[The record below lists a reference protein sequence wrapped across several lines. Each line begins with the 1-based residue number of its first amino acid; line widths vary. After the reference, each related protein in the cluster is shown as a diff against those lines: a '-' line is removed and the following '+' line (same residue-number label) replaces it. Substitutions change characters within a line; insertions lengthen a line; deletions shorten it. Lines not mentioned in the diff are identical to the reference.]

1 MFEEYDFDTLLDKML
16 SNVDDKMD
24 KREGSV
30 IYDAVA
36 PAALEL
42 ANFYVAL
49 DMTLDEVFAESASY
63 YYLIKRASERGLL
76 PKEETNAI
84 LLMRVVPAETKISV
98 GDRFNLDELN
108 YTVTSIIDG
117 NAGTYQVQCET
128 AGVAGNQQLGVLL
141 PIETENELNKMES
154 ATLEEVLIPGEDE
167 EAVETFRERYFASFD
182 NEAFGGNKAD
192 YIEKVND
199 IDGIGGCKPIRAWS
213 GGYNPAK
220 MIPTDEVT
228 TWFESQSKDTLGE
241 NIYNWLSTIYNAS
254 INKLLTVGGT
264 VKLIIINS
272 EFRKPSSTLIQ
283 KVQEEIDPTSTTG
296 EGDGVAPIGHVVNV
310 AGVKEVPINVTLSAV
325 EYETGYS
332 FDTLKDAIETTID
345 NYLLDLRQAWASND
359 NLIVRTSQLEA
370 QLLLMSGIVDIQGI
384 LLNDQEGNVI
394 LDSDSIPLRGDVI
407 GSKKTD

>member
-1 MFEEYDFDTLLDKML
+1 
-16 SNVDDKMD
+16 
-24 KREGSV
+24 
-30 IYDAVA
+30 
-36 PAALEL
+36 
-42 ANFYVAL
+42 
-49 DMTLDEVFAESASY
+49 
-63 YYLIKRASERGLL
+63 
-76 PKEETNAI
+76 
-84 LLMRVVPAETKISV
+84 MRVVPAETKISV

-128 AGVAGNQQLGVLL
+128 AGIVGNQQLGVLL
-141 PIETENELNKMES
+141 PIETENELNDMES

-167 EAVETFRERYFASFD
+167 EDVETFRERYFASFD

-192 YIEKVND
+192 YVEKVNN

-213 GGYNPAK
+213 GGYNPSK
-220 MIPTDEVT
+220 MIPTDEVK

-264 VKLIIINS
+264 VKITIINS

-283 KVQEEIDPTSTTG
+283 TVQNVIDPQDSTG
-296 EGDGVAPIGHVVNV
+296 EGDGTAPIGHVVNV
-310 AGVKEVPINVTLSAV
+310 VGVEEIPINVTLLAV

-332 FDTLKDAIETTID
+332 FDTLKDAIEATID
-345 NYLLDLRQAWASND
+345 SYLLDLRQAWASND

-394 LDSDSIPLRGDVI
+394 LYSDSIPIRGDVI
-407 GSKKTD
+407 G

>member
-16 SNVDDKMD
+16 SNVDDRMD

-42 ANFYVAL
+42 ANFYINL

-84 LLMRVVPAETKISV
+84 LLMRVVPSETKISV

-128 AGVAGNQQLGVLL
+128 AGIVGNQQLGVLL
-141 PIETENELNKMES
+141 PIETENELNDMES

-167 EAVETFRERYFASFD
+167 EDVETFRERYFASFD

-192 YIEKVND
+192 YVEKVNN

-213 GGYNPAK
+213 GGYNPAR
-220 MIPTDEVT
+220 MIPNTTVR
-228 TWFESQSKDTLGE
+228 TWFEQQSEESIGAE
-241 NIYNWLSTIYNAS
+241 VYGWLSTIYNAS

-283 KVQEEIDPTSTTG
+283 TVQNVIDPQDSTG
-296 EGDGVAPIGHVVNV
+296 EGDGTAPIGHVVNV
-310 AGVKEVPINVTLSAV
+310 VGVEEIPINVTLLAV

-332 FDTLKDAIETTID
+332 FDTLKDAIEATID

-394 LDSDSIPLRGDVI
+394 LDSDSIPIRGDVI
-407 GSKKTD
+407 G

>member
-1 MFEEYDFDTLLDKML
+1 MFEEYDFDTLMDRML
-16 SNVDDKMD
+16 SNVSDELD
-24 KREGSV
+24 KREGSI
-30 IYDAVA
+30 IYDAIA
-36 PAALEL
+36 PTALEL
-42 ANFYVAL
+42 ANFYISL
-49 DMTLDEVFAESASY
+49 DMVINEVFAESASY

-84 LLMRVVPAETKISV
+84 LLMKVVPANTSISL

-117 NAGTYQVQCET
+117 NVGTYQVECET
-128 AGVAGNQQLGVLL
+128 TGTVGNQQLGVLL
-141 PIETENELNKMES
+141 PIETENELNDMES

-167 EAVETFRERYFASFD
+167 EDVETFRERYFASFN

-192 YIEKVND
+192 YIEKVNN

-213 GGYNPAK
+213 GGYNPSK
-220 MIPTDEVT
+220 MIPTDEVK

-264 VKLIIINS
+264 VKLVIINS
-272 EFRKPSSTLIQ
+272 EFRKPSATLIQ
-283 KVQEEIDPTSTTG
+283 TVQEEIDPTNTTG

-310 AGVKEVPINVTLSAV
+310 IGVNEIPINVTLLSV

-332 FDTLKDAIETTID
+332 FDVLKDAIETTIE
-345 NYLLDLRQAWASND
+345 NYLLDLRQSWASND

-384 LLNDQEGNVI
+384 LLNGQEGNI
-394 LDSDSIPLRGDVI
+394 TLDGDSIPIRGDVI
-407 GSKKTD
+407 G

>member
-16 SNVDDKMD
+16 SNVDDRMD

-42 ANFYVAL
+42 ANFYINL

-84 LLMRVVPAETKISV
+84 LLMRVVPSETKISV

-128 AGVAGNQQLGVLL
+128 AGIVGNQQLGVLL
-141 PIETENELNKMES
+141 PIETENELNDMES

-167 EAVETFRERYFASFD
+167 EDVESFRERYFASFD

-192 YIEKVND
+192 YVEKVNN

-213 GGYNPAK
+213 GGYNPSK
-220 MIPTDEVT
+220 MIPTDEVK

-264 VKLIIINS
+264 VKITIINS
-272 EFRKPSSTLIQ
+272 EFRKPSATLVQ
-283 KVQEEIDPTSTTG
+283 TVQEEIDPTNTTG

-310 AGVKEVPINVTLSAV
+310 VGVEEIPINVTLSDV

-345 NYLLDLRQAWASND
+345 NYFFDLRQAWASND
-359 NLIVRTSQLEA
+359 NLIVRTSQIEA
-370 QLLLMSGIVDIQGI
+370 QLLLMTGIVDIQGI
-384 LLNDQEGNVI
+384 LLNGQEGNIV
-394 LDSDSIPLRGDVI
+394 LDSDSIPIRGDVI
-407 GSKKTD
+407 G

>member
-1 MFEEYDFDTLLDKML
+1 MFEEYDFDTLMDKML
-16 SNVDDKMD
+16 SNVDDKLD
-24 KREGSV
+24 KREGSI
-30 IYDAVA
+30 IYDAIA
-36 PAALEL
+36 PVALEL
-42 ANFYVAL
+42 SNFYLNL
-49 DMTLDEVFAESASY
+49 DMVLDEVFAESASY
-63 YYLIKRASERGLL
+63 YYLTKRAAERGLL
-76 PKEETNAI
+76 PKEETNAT
-84 LLMRVVPAETKISV
+84 LMMKVVPTETQISI

-128 AGVAGNQQLGVLL
+128 AGVIGNQQLGALI
-141 PIETENELNKMES
+141 PIETENELNNMES

-167 EAVETFRERYFASFD
+167 EDVETFRERYFASFD

-192 YIEKVND
+192 YVEKVNN

-213 GGYNPAK
+213 GGYNPAR
-220 MIPTDEVT
+220 MIPTTTVQ
-228 TWFESQSKDTLGE
+228 TWFEQQSEETLGAE
-241 NIYNWLSTIYNAS
+241 VYAWLSTIYNTS

-272 EFRKPSSTLIQ
+272 EFRKPSATLIQ
-283 KVQEEIDPTSTTG
+283 TVQEEIDPTNTTG

-310 AGVKEVPINVTLSAV
+310 IGVNEIPINVTLLSV

-345 NYLLDLRQAWASND
+345 NYFFDLRQAWASSD
-359 NLIVRTSQLEA
+359 NLIVRTSQIEA

-384 LLNDQEGNVI
+384 LLNGQEGNI
-394 LDSDSIPLRGDVI
+394 TLDGDSIPIRGDVI
-407 GSKKTD
+407 G

>member
-1 MFEEYDFDTLLDKML
+1 MFEEYDFDTLMDKML
-16 SNVDDKMD
+16 SNVDDGLD
-24 KREGSV
+24 KREGSI

-42 ANFYVAL
+42 ANFYINL
-49 DMTLDEVFAESASY
+49 DMALDEVFAESASY

-117 NAGTYQVQCET
+117 NAGTYQVECET
-128 AGVAGNQQLGVLL
+128 AGIVGNQQLGVLL
-141 PIETENELNKMES
+141 PIETENELNDMES

-167 EAVETFRERYFASFD
+167 EDVETFRERYFASFD

-192 YIEKVND
+192 YVEKVNN

-213 GGYNPAK
+213 GGYNPAR
-220 MIPTDEVT
+220 MIPNTTVQ
-228 TWFESQSKDTLGE
+228 TWFEQQSEETLGAE
-241 NIYNWLSTIYNAS
+241 VYAWLSTIYNAS

-272 EFRKPSSTLIQ
+272 EFKKPSATLVQ
-283 KVQEEIDPTSTTG
+283 TVQEEIDPTNTTG
-296 EGDGVAPIGHVVNV
+296 EGDGTAPIGHVVNV
-310 AGVKEVPINVTLSAV
+310 VGVEEVPINVTLSL
-325 EYETGYS
+325 EYESGYD
-332 FDTLKDAIETTID
+332 FDTLKDAITTTIE
-345 NYLLDLRQAWASND
+345 NHLMDLRQQWASNE
-359 NLIVRTSQLEA
+359 NLVVRTSQLEA
-370 QLLLMSGIVDIQGI
+370 QLLLITGIVDIKSV
-384 LLNDQEGNVI
+384 LLNGQEGNIV
-394 LDSDSIPLRGDVI
+394 LDSDSIPVRGDVI
-407 GSKKTD
+407 G

>member
-1 MFEEYDFDTLLDKML
+1 MFEEYDFDTLMDKML
-16 SNVDDKMD
+16 SNVDDGLD

-42 ANFYVAL
+42 ANFYINL

-84 LLMRVVPAETKISV
+84 LLMRVVPSETKISV

-128 AGVAGNQQLGVLL
+128 AGIVGNQQLGVLL
-141 PIETENELNKMES
+141 PIETENELNDMES

-167 EAVETFRERYFASFD
+167 EDVESFRERYFASFD

-192 YIEKVND
+192 YVEKVNN

-213 GGYNPAK
+213 GGYNPAS
-220 MIPTDEVT
+220 MIPNTTVR
-228 TWFESQSKDTLGE
+228 TWFEQQSEESIGAE
-241 NIYNWLSTIYNAS
+241 VYGWLSTIYNAS

-283 KVQEEIDPTSTTG
+283 TVQNVIDPQDSTG
-296 EGDGVAPIGHVVNV
+296 EGDGTAPIGHVVNV
-310 AGVKEVPINVTLSAV
+310 VGVEEIPINVTLLAV

-332 FDTLKDAIETTID
+332 FDTLKDAIEATID
-345 NYLLDLRQAWASND
+345 SYLLDLRQAWASND

-394 LDSDSIPLRGDVI
+394 LDSDSIPIRGDVI
-407 GSKKTD
+407 G

>member
-16 SNVDDKMD
+16 SNVDDRMD

-42 ANFYVAL
+42 ANFYINL

-84 LLMRVVPAETKISV
+84 LLMRVVPSETKISV

-128 AGVAGNQQLGVLL
+128 AGIVGNQQLGVLL
-141 PIETENELNKMES
+141 PIETENELNDMES

-167 EAVETFRERYFASFD
+167 EDVETFRERYFASFD

-192 YIEKVND
+192 YVEKVNN

-213 GGYNPAK
+213 GGYNPAR
-220 MIPTDEVT
+220 MIPNTTVR
-228 TWFESQSKDTLGE
+228 TWFEQQSEETLGAE
-241 NIYNWLSTIYNAS
+241 VYGWLSTIYNAS

-283 KVQEEIDPTSTTG
+283 TVQNVIDPQDSTG
-296 EGDGVAPIGHVVNV
+296 EGDGTAPIGHVVNV
-310 AGVKEVPINVTLSAV
+310 VGVKEIPINVTLLAV

-345 NYLLDLRQAWASND
+345 SYLLDLRQAWASND

-384 LLNDQEGNVI
+384 LLNGQEGNI
-394 LDSDSIPLRGDVI
+394 TLDNDSIPVRGDVI
-407 GSKKTD
+407 G

>member
-1 MFEEYDFDTLLDKML
+1 MFEEYDFDTLMDKML
-16 SNVDDKMD
+16 SNVDDGLD

-30 IYDAVA
+30 IYDAIA

-42 ANFYVAL
+42 SNFYINL
-49 DMTLDEVFAESASY
+49 DMALDEVFAESASY

-108 YTVTSIIDG
+108 YTVVSIIDG
-117 NAGTYQVQCET
+117 NAGKYQVECET
-128 AGVAGNQQLGVLL
+128 AGVIGNQQLGALI
-141 PIETENELNKMES
+141 PIETENELNNMES

-167 EAVETFRERYFASFD
+167 EDVETFRERYFASFD

-192 YIEKVND
+192 YVEKVNN

-213 GGYNPAK
+213 GGYNPSK
-220 MIPTDEVT
+220 MIPTDEVK

-264 VKLIIINS
+264 VKLVIINS
-272 EFRKPSSTLIQ
+272 EFRKPSATLVQ
-283 KVQEEIDPTSTTG
+283 TVQEEIDPTNTTG

-310 AGVKEVPINVTLSAV
+310 VGVEEIPINITLLEV

-345 NYLLDLRQAWASND
+345 SYLLDLRQAWASND

-384 LLNDQEGNVI
+384 LLNGQEGNI
-394 LDSDSIPLRGDVI
+394 TLDNDSIPLRGDVI
-407 GSKKTD
+407 G

>member
-1 MFEEYDFDTLLDKML
+1 MFEEYDFDTLMDKML
-16 SNVDDKMD
+16 SNVDDKLD
-24 KREGSV
+24 KREGSI
-30 IYDAVA
+30 IYDAIA

-42 ANFYVAL
+42 SNFYINL
-49 DMTLDEVFAESASY
+49 DMALDEVFAESASY

-76 PKEETNAI
+76 PKEETNTI

-98 GDRFNLDELN
+98 GDRFNLDQLN

-128 AGVAGNQQLGVLL
+128 AGIVGNQQLGDLL
-141 PIETENELNKMES
+141 PIETENELNDMES

-167 EAVETFRERYFASFD
+167 EDVETFRERYFASFD

-192 YIEKVND
+192 YVEKVNN

-213 GGYNPAK
+213 GGYNPSR
-220 MIPTDEVT
+220 MIPNTTVQ
-228 TWFESQSKDTLGE
+228 TWFEQQSEETLGTE
-241 NIYNWLSTIYNAS
+241 VYAWLSTIYNAS

-272 EFRKPSSTLIQ
+272 EFRKPSATLVQ
-283 KVQEEIDPTSTTG
+283 TVQEEIDPTNTTG

-310 AGVKEVPINVTLSAV
+310 IGVNEIPINVTLLSV

-345 NYLLDLRQAWASND
+345 NYFFDLRQAWASSD
-359 NLIVRTSQLEA
+359 NLIVRTSQIEA

-384 LLNDQEGNVI
+384 LLNGQEGNI
-394 LDSDSIPLRGDVI
+394 TLDGDSIPIRGDVI
-407 GSKKTD
+407 G

>member
-16 SNVDDKMD
+16 SNVDDRMD
-24 KREGSV
+24 KRKGSV

-42 ANFYVAL
+42 ANFYINL

-84 LLMRVVPAETKISV
+84 LLMRVVPSETKISV

-128 AGVAGNQQLGVLL
+128 AGIVGNQQLGVLL
-141 PIETENELNKMES
+141 PIETENELNDMES

-167 EAVETFRERYFASFD
+167 EDVESFRERYFASFD

-192 YIEKVND
+192 YVEKVNN

-213 GGYNPAK
+213 GGYNPAR
-220 MIPTDEVT
+220 MIPNTTVQ
-228 TWFESQSKDTLGE
+228 TWFEQQSEETLGE

-272 EFRKPSSTLIQ
+272 EFRKPSATLVQ
-283 KVQEEIDPTSTTG
+283 TVQEEIDPTNTTG

-310 AGVKEVPINVTLSAV
+310 VGVEEIPVNVTLSDV

-345 NYLLDLRQAWASND
+345 NYFFDLRQAWASND
-359 NLIVRTSQLEA
+359 NLIVRTSQIEA
-370 QLLLMSGIVDIQGI
+370 QLLLMTGIVDIQGI
-384 LLNDQEGNVI
+384 LLNGQEGNIV
-394 LDSDSIPLRGDVI
+394 LDSDSIPIRGDVI
-407 GSKKTD
+407 G

>member
-16 SNVDDKMD
+16 SNVDDRMD

-42 ANFYVAL
+42 ANFYINL

-84 LLMRVVPAETKISV
+84 LLMRVVPSETKISV

-128 AGVAGNQQLGVLL
+128 AGIVGNQQLGVLL
-141 PIETENELNKMES
+141 PIETENELNDMES

-167 EAVETFRERYFASFD
+167 EDVETFRERYFASFD

-192 YIEKVND
+192 YVEKVNN

-213 GGYNPAK
+213 GGYNPAR
-220 MIPTDEVT
+220 MIPNTTVR
-228 TWFESQSKDTLGE
+228 TWFEQQSEESIGAE
-241 NIYNWLSTIYNAS
+241 VYGWLSTIYNAS

-283 KVQEEIDPTSTTG
+283 TVQNVIDPQDSTG
-296 EGDGVAPIGHVVNV
+296 EGDGTAPIGHVVNV
-310 AGVKEVPINVTLSAV
+310 VGVEEIPINVTLLAV

-332 FDTLKDAIETTID
+332 FDTLKDAIEATID
-345 NYLLDLRQAWASND
+345 NYFFDLRQAWASND
-359 NLIVRTSQLEA
+359 TLIVRTSQIEA
-370 QLLLMSGIVDIQGI
+370 QLLLMTGIVDIQGI
-384 LLNDQEGNVI
+384 LLNGQEGNIV
-394 LDSDSIPLRGDVI
+394 LDSDSIPIRGDVI
-407 GSKKTD
+407 G

>member
-16 SNVDDKMD
+16 SNVDDRMD

-42 ANFYVAL
+42 ANFYINL

-84 LLMRVVPAETKISV
+84 LLMRVVPSETKISV

-128 AGVAGNQQLGVLL
+128 AGIVGNQQLGVLL
-141 PIETENELNKMES
+141 PIETENELNDMES

-167 EAVETFRERYFASFD
+167 EDVETFRERYFASFD

-192 YIEKVND
+192 YVEKVNN

-213 GGYNPAK
+213 GGYNPSK
-220 MIPTDEVT
+220 MIPTDEVK

-283 KVQEEIDPTSTTG
+283 TVQNVIDPQDSTG
-296 EGDGVAPIGHVVNV
+296 EGDGTAPIGHVVNV
-310 AGVKEVPINVTLSAV
+310 IGVEEIPINVTLLAV

-332 FDTLKDAIETTID
+332 FDTLKDAIEATID
-345 NYLLDLRQAWASND
+345 SYLLDLRQAWASND

-370 QLLLMSGIVDIQGI
+370 QLLLMTGIVDIQGI
-384 LLNDQEGNVI
+384 LLNGQEGNIV
-394 LDSDSIPLRGDVI
+394 LDSDSIPIRGDVI
-407 GSKKTD
+407 G

>member
-16 SNVDDKMD
+16 SNVDDRMD

-42 ANFYVAL
+42 ANFYINL

-84 LLMRVVPAETKISV
+84 LLMRVVPSETKISV

-128 AGVAGNQQLGVLL
+128 AGIVGNQQLGVLL
-141 PIETENELNKMES
+141 PIETENELNDMES

-167 EAVETFRERYFASFD
+167 EDVESFRERYFASFD

-192 YIEKVND
+192 YVEKVNN

-213 GGYNPAK
+213 GGYNPAR
-220 MIPTDEVT
+220 MIPNTTVQ
-228 TWFESQSKDTLGE
+228 TWFEQQSEETLGE

-272 EFRKPSSTLIQ
+272 EFRKPSATLVQ
-283 KVQEEIDPTSTTG
+283 TVQEEIDPTNTTG

-310 AGVKEVPINVTLSAV
+310 VGVEEIPVNVTLSDV

-345 NYLLDLRQAWASND
+345 NYFFDLRQAWASND
-359 NLIVRTSQLEA
+359 NLIVRTSQIEA
-370 QLLLMSGIVDIQGI
+370 QLLLITGIVDIKSV
-384 LLNDQEGNVI
+384 LLNGQEGNIV
-394 LDSDSIPLRGDVI
+394 LDSDSIPIRGDVI
-407 GSKKTD
+407 G

>member
-16 SNVDDKMD
+16 SNVDDRMD

-42 ANFYVAL
+42 ANFYINL

-84 LLMRVVPAETKISV
+84 LLMRVVPSETKISV

-128 AGVAGNQQLGVLL
+128 AGIVGNQQLGVLL
-141 PIETENELNKMES
+141 PIETENELNDMES

-167 EAVETFRERYFASFD
+167 EDVETFRERYFASFD

-192 YIEKVND
+192 YVEKVNN

-213 GGYNPAK
+213 GGYNPAR
-220 MIPTDEVT
+220 MIPNTTVR
-228 TWFESQSKDTLGE
+228 TWFEQQSEESIGAE
-241 NIYNWLSTIYNAS
+241 VYGWLSTIYNAS

-283 KVQEEIDPTSTTG
+283 TVQNVIDPQDSTG
-296 EGDGVAPIGHVVNV
+296 EGDGTAPIGHVVNV
-310 AGVKEVPINVTLSAV
+310 VGVEEIPINVTLLAV

-332 FDTLKDAIETTID
+332 FDTLKDAIEATID
-345 NYLLDLRQAWASND
+345 NYFFDLRQAWASND
-359 NLIVRTSQLEA
+359 NLIVRTSQIEA
-370 QLLLMSGIVDIQGI
+370 QLLLMTGIVDIQGI
-384 LLNDQEGNVI
+384 LLNGQEGNIV
-394 LDSDSIPLRGDVI
+394 LDSDSIPIRGDVI
-407 GSKKTD
+407 G

>member
-16 SNVDDKMD
+16 SNVDDRMD

-42 ANFYVAL
+42 ANFYINL

-84 LLMRVVPAETKISV
+84 LLMRVVPSETKISV

-128 AGVAGNQQLGVLL
+128 AGIVGNQQLGVLL
-141 PIETENELNKMES
+141 PIETENELNDMES

-167 EAVETFRERYFASFD
+167 EDVETFRERYFASFD

-192 YIEKVND
+192 YVEKVNN

-213 GGYNPAK
+213 GGYNPSK
-220 MIPTDEVT
+220 MIPTDEVK

-264 VKLIIINS
+264 VKITIINS
-272 EFRKPSSTLIQ
+272 EFRKPSATLVQ
-283 KVQEEIDPTSTTG
+283 TVQEEIDPTNTTG

-310 AGVKEVPINVTLSAV
+310 VGVEEIPINVTLSDV

-345 NYLLDLRQAWASND
+345 NYFFDLRQAWASND
-359 NLIVRTSQLEA
+359 NLIVRTSQIEA
-370 QLLLMSGIVDIQGI
+370 QLLLMTGIVDIQGI
-384 LLNDQEGNVI
+384 LLNGQEGNIV
-394 LDSDSIPLRGDVI
+394 LDSDSIPIRGDVI
-407 GSKKTD
+407 G

>member
-16 SNVDDKMD
+16 SNVDDRMD

-42 ANFYVAL
+42 ANFYVTL
-49 DMTLDEVFAESASY
+49 DMVLDEVFAESASY
-63 YYLIKRASERGLL
+63 YYLIKRASERGML

-108 YTVTSIIDG
+108 YIVTSIIDG

-128 AGVAGNQQLGVLL
+128 AGIVGNQQLGDLL
-141 PIETENELNKMES
+141 PIETENELNNMES

-167 EAVETFRERYFASFD
+167 EDVETFRERYFASFN

-192 YIEKVND
+192 YVEKVNN

-213 GGYNPAK
+213 GGYNPVR
-220 MIPTDEVT
+220 MIPNT
-228 TWFESQSKDTLGE
+228 TVQAWFEQQSEETLGAE
-241 NIYNWLSTIYNAS
+241 VYAWLSTIYNAS

-283 KVQEEIDPTSTTG
+283 TVQNVIDPQDSTG
-296 EGDGVAPIGHVVNV
+296 EGDGTAPIGHVVNV
-310 AGVKEVPINVTLSAV
+310 VGVEEIPINVTLLAV

-332 FDTLKDAIETTID
+332 FDTLKDAIEATID
-345 NYLLDLRQAWASND
+345 SYLLDLRQAWASND

-394 LDSDSIPLRGDVI
+394 LDSDSIPIRGDVI
-407 GSKKTD
+407 G